1 MLQVDQANVNL
12 FLPGNKLI
20 KTLSQMEQ
28 GHMGRILKIRG
39 KPELHRRLLQAGL
52 AVGVIIER
60 CFETSLSDSVEINSN
75 HSHILLD
82 QQAAD
87 CIYVELE

>member
-1 MLQVDQANVNL
+1 MMS
-12 FLPGNKLI
+12 P
-20 KTLSQMEQ
+20 LSQMEQ
-28 GHMGRILKIRG
+28 GYMGRILKIRG

-52 AVGVIIER
+52 TVGVVIER
-60 CFETSLSDSVEINSN
+60 SMETSPSDLVEINSN

-87 CIYVELE
+87 NIYVKLE